1 MTVAM
6 IGENAGLIWNAL
18 QGGALTS
25 KALKKATKLK
35 AEEFNQAIGWLGQK
49 IAFFCIFLRFF
60 LLNSFFFRTFAPR
73 ICK

>member
-1 MTVAM
+1 MTAAI

-35 AEEFNQAIGWLGQK
+35 AEEFNMALGWLAREGK
-49 IAFFCIFLRFF
+49 LSFVEGEADFTIG
-60 LLNSFFFRTFAPR
+60 LL
-73 ICK
+73 